1 LLKEANEKRT
11 YLSHLHFLSH
21 FPLFL
26 STLSNPFSFFDIH
39 FLGDPAGH
47 YFLPSLQKIST
58 PTEKEGSS
66 LCHNHDGIGDLSD
79 CIALQSS
86 HGLTG

>member
-1 LLKEANEKRT
+1 LLKETNEKRT

-21 FPLFL
+21 SPLFL
-26 STLSNPFSFFDIH
+26 STLSNPFSFFDVH

-47 YFLPSLQKIST
+47 YFLPSLPKIST
-58 PTEKEGSS
+58 PAEKEGSS
-66 LCHNHDGIGDLSD
+66 LRHNHDSIGDLSV

-86 HGLTG
+86 HDCTG